1 MTKNGNYIVTKTET
15 HAGKSPKGQCRT
27 IWRMLVWAFNCGC
40 SLLHNEDHHPPCGSE
55 NGGFQDFLPKT
66 DPEQKRR
73 ARSTL
78 PVTMIHNSQ
87 ISLEHNNPWNRCPH
101 STDKGM
107 ESPNRVNVPAINW
120 VKKKLGYDPSLS
132 EFQPENPS
140 PQRSPEAHSRTG
152 TSVKP
157 LWALTRQ
164 SFIHRRQKEGEG
176 TFSLYLTRSS
186 LPP

>member
-120 VKKKLGYDPSLS
+120 VKKSWVMIQVCLNSNLRIQAPNGH
-132 EFQPENPS
+132 
-140 PQRSPEAHSRTG
+140 QRHIVE
-152 TSVKP
+152 
-157 LWALTRQ
+157 
-164 SFIHRRQKEGEG
+164 
-176 TFSLYLTRSS
+176 
-186 LPP
+186 